1 MQQLTQQLKSGKMT
15 ILEVPIPAVNKG
27 QILIRNHYSVIS
39 PGTEGN
45 TVADARKGYIAK
57 AKTRGKEVKQ
67 VIKLAKTIGILPTY
81 QITMNKLESP
91 SSLGYSC
98 AGEVIAVGSN
108 VEKFKVGDYVG
119 CGGQGACHAEIVS
132 VFENLC
138 VKVPKGVNIKHAA
151 FSTIASIAI
160 QGIRQ
165 SKLSFGENCVII
177 GLGLIGQLTI
187 QILNAAGIKTIG
199 IDIIDQQVEMAESN
213 GADLSLHRDQNNL
226 EEIIEDFTD
235 GYGADAV
242 IITAASKSNDPVDLA
257 GALCRKKGIVVIV
270 GKVPTNFNRIH
281 YYSKEL
287 ELRMSTSYG
296 PGRYDPEYE
305 EKGNDYPIGYVRWTE
320 QRNMEA
326 YISMLSKHKINIDGL
341 ITHEF
346 SLHNAPDAYK
356 MILNKSEP
364 FTGILLKYNVDK
376 NVKKDIILKDRV
388 FPQEEINVGFIGA
401 GSFAQSTLLP
411 RAKGLCNFVGIA
423 TARGNNSKYV
433 ADKYN
438 FNYCSSSA
446 DHLISD
452 KNINTIFITTRH
464 DLHTKYVIDSIKKN
478 KNVFVEKPLALDF
491 NSLEEVKEAYE
502 SDNYSSIF
510 MVGYNRRFSPHILE
524 IKKRFLESQPKL
536 INYRINAGFIQK
548 THWLHDRDIGGGRI
562 IGEVC
567 HFVDLCLFIAGSKIK
582 TLSAICIDEPNNLM
596 DSLVVNLSFEN
607 GSIASISYFSNG
619 SSALPKENL
628 EVHCNGETI
637 VIKDF
642 KVMEKCN
649 NKIKVVRKRKQD
661 KGHKRE
667 LISFFH
673 SIKNGIEPPIA
684 FDDIYHSTFA
694 TLKINESIKQNCTVT
709 VDNYT

>member
-1 MQQLTQQLKSGKMT
+1 
-15 ILEVPIPAVNKG
+15 
-27 QILIRNHYSVIS
+27 
-39 PGTEGN
+39 
-45 TVADARKGYIAK
+45 
-57 AKTRGKEVKQ
+57 
-67 VIKLAKTIGILPTY
+67 
-81 QITMNKLESP
+81 
-91 SSLGYSC
+91 
-98 AGEVIAVGSN
+98 
-108 VEKFKVGDYVG
+108 
-119 CGGQGACHAEIVS
+119 
-132 VFENLC
+132 
-138 VKVPKGVNIKHAA
+138 
-151 FSTIASIAI
+151 
-160 QGIRQ
+160 
-165 SKLSFGENCVII
+165 
-177 GLGLIGQLTI
+177 
-187 QILNAAGIKTIG
+187 
-199 IDIIDQQVEMAESN
+199 
-213 GADLSLHRDQNNL
+213 
-226 EEIIEDFTD
+226 
-235 GYGADAV
+235 
-242 IITAASKSNDPVDLA
+242 
-257 GALCRKKGIVVIV
+257 
-270 GKVPTNFNRIH
+270 
-281 YYSKEL
+281 
-287 ELRMSTSYG
+287 
-296 PGRYDPEYE
+296 
-305 EKGNDYPIGYVRWTE
+305 
-320 QRNMEA
+320 
-326 YISMLSKHKINIDGL
+326 
-341 ITHEF
+341 
-346 SLHNAPDAYK
+346 
-356 MILNKSEP
+356 
-364 FTGILLKYNVDK
+364 
-376 NVKKDIILKDRV
+376 
-388 FPQEEINVGFIGA
+388 
-401 GSFAQSTLLP
+401 
-411 RAKGLCNFVGIA
+411 
-423 TARGNNSKYV
+423 
-433 ADKYN
+433 
-438 FNYCSSSA
+438 
-446 DHLISD
+446 
-452 KNINTIFITTRH
+452 
-464 DLHTKYVIDSIKKN
+464 N